1 MSKEEVSYTR
11 IQFIKEDYKQSIA
24 HFIELEDRYA
34 IDARLL
40 GRCIRINI
48 SDDCFLCIT
57 IPSLVVKNGFPEI
70 EIPGIMEKYK
80 ADLDEWGCVK
90 SYETLDN
97 PDRMN
102 VWISAVL
109 VECFGK
115 NSSNLLKSGIIQAE
129 AEKVLHSLQVI
140 NPDAIRTPSDAHKNE
155 LCKVKMSVSLSEEG
169 KMLVELEPFTAIL
182 GDRRGKIS
190 IADIRSAFHNA
201 NNPVSAPYEMLNN
214 ARINFAHH
222 DTRATVLNCATAIEV
237 MLKRKISIYFNENNI
252 PQRLKDYILKKTD
265 GFDKLTKLCK
275 QININLVGKS
285 NVEDNVVIVRNRV
298 IHGGYVPSNEEAK
311 AAYDNTRDMLK
322 VMCVPMFELNAETL
336 EVCTSL
342 KDE

>member
-1 MSKEEVSYTR
+1 M
-11 IQFIKEDYKQSIA
+11 QFKKEDYKQSIA
-24 HFIELEDRYA
+24 HFIELEDIYA

-48 SDDCFLCIT
+48 SDDGFLCIT

-70 EIPGIMEKYK
+70 EIPGIMKKYK

-102 VWISAVL
+102 VWISTVL

-129 AEKVLHSLQVI
+129 AKKVLHSLQVI

-169 KMLVELEPFTAIL
+169 KTLVELEPFTAIFD
-182 GDRRGKIS
+182 DRRGKIS
-190 IADIRSAFHNA
+190 ISDIRSAFHNA

-214 ARINFAHH
+214 ARVNFVHH
-222 DTRATVLNCATAIEV
+222 DTRATVLNCATAVEV
-237 MLKRKISIYFNENNI
+237 MLKRKVYAYLDANNT
-252 PQRLKDYILKKTD
+252 PQVLGDYVLKKAD
-265 GFDKLTKLCK
+265 GFSKLTELCK
-275 QININLVGKS
+275 ALSINLTRMP
-285 NVEDNVVIVRNRV
+285 NVKNVVIDMRNRV
-298 IHGGYVPSNEEAK
+298 IHGGYIPSNEEAQ
-311 AAYDNTRDMLK
+311 AAYHNTKEALK
-322 VMCVPMFELNAETL
+322 VMNVPMFEANGENN
-336 EVCTSL
+336 S
-342 KDE
+342 